1 MSAVD
6 DYLRALERE
15 RAADPRAFA
24 MKAKMMAPAAA
35 AVAGAGY
42 TGPRGAKPAA
52 STAPAVPAAVAARN
66 KTVTPP
72 SFAQV
77 PAGQVAPARYIPP
90 APVTSPFGITYDG
103 PMAPPS
109 PYEIDLAAISDAMA
123 GTQWDRSGPTGGIG
137 PGDMEGLRVL
147 ATNLANK
154 NAATIGPGN
163 MEGLRVASK
172 LTGDLPNTEEGR
184 KTLKARVDAYNAAL
198 DQGVSQ
204 DALDQFL
211 SVVGTDDWNNMIA
224 GGEGTPTTTTP
235 ATTTTETTT
244 TTPTTTTTTTPV
256 TTPVTTPTDG
266 RIPTP
271 TTGFTDTQKNIINNA
286 LQDRLGVIT
295 TMVDEG
301 LLDIASAQNIWETER
316 NEIFANFLN
325 EQQQVK
331 RIYDEQ
337 QAQRQAQAAQLRADL
352 FADVDQSLAAEDF
365 AMANAIL
372 QGAGAENQD
381 YLAAIGRIGS
391 MSDDALRMMGGTVMR
406 DADGNLILD
415 EAGRPQFGGG
425 IFGGYAQDL
434 LSQERD
440 MGAGAQLDAIDEL
453 KLADET
459 ALQGLQLAEFL
470 GVDPQTFAAGQYAG
484 VDVGGMQ
491 AARDAAE
498 AAAAEAALDRA
509 LRRELSE
516 ADITSREGMAA
527 ADIASRELIAG
538 EKDLLS
544 RDLAALDDAIAW
556 QKLNQDAA
564 QYREQTL
571 DQRELDRQKME
582 LATQELALD
591 QAAQTAAEKL
601 ATDELAWDQ
610 AYGMARLGAEGG
622 GLQKGYL
629 ANAISN
635 LAMNPDFD
643 QAEVVQ
649 LIEQIRDKMDSYGQ
663 SALTNENIQFAL
675 AELGRGD
682 ILTALL
688 AQDLGTEEEA
698 IADAAAAETTTTTT
712 TEPTAETTTEPTL
725 TPPEVID
732 INQYMDMEITPNVK
746 TRAKDYDKGWDETTL
761 RSKAG
766 KGAYAG
772 MTADEII
779 AESQWLTFQIANNIE
794 NRQRYEA
801 GEYEP
806 SQYGR

>member
-1 MSAVD
+1 
-6 DYLRALERE
+6 
-15 RAADPRAFA
+15 
-24 MKAKMMAPAAA
+24 
-35 AVAGAGY
+35 
-42 TGPRGAKPAA
+42 
-52 STAPAVPAAVAARN
+52 
-66 KTVTPP
+66 
-72 SFAQV
+72 
-77 PAGQVAPARYIPP
+77 
-90 APVTSPFGITYDG
+90 
-103 PMAPPS
+103 
-109 PYEIDLAAISDAMA
+109 
-123 GTQWDRSGPTGGIG
+123 
-137 PGDMEGLRVL
+137 
-147 ATNLANK
+147 
-154 NAATIGPGN
+154 
-163 MEGLRVASK
+163 
-172 LTGDLPNTEEGR
+172 
-184 KTLKARVDAYNAAL
+184 
-198 DQGVSQ
+198 
-204 DALDQFL
+204 L
-211 SVVGTDDWNNMIA
+211 SVVGTPQWNQFA
-224 GGEGTPTTTTP
+224 GLTPPP
-235 ATTTTETTT
+235 AGDMSDMGSGA
-244 TTPTTTTTTTPV
+244 PP
-256 TTPVTTPTDG
+256 PDMGDGGLPLDMGGGGLPPPPPPADG

-337 QAQRQAQAAQLRADL
+337 QAQRQAQAAQLRTDL

-381 YLAAIGRIGS
+381 YLAAINRIGG
-391 MSDDALRMMGGTVMR
+391 MSDDALRMMGGTVER
-406 DADGNLILD
+406 DIDGNLILN

-440 MGAGAQLDAIDEL
+440 MGAGAQFDAIDQL
-453 KLADET
+453 QLADET

-491 AARDAAE
+491 AGRDAAA
-498 AAAAEAALDRA
+498 AAAAEAELDRA

-516 ADITSREGMAA
+516 ADITSREGMSA
-527 ADIASRELIAG
+527 ADILSREGIAAD
-538 EKDLLS
+538 KDLLS
-544 RDLAALDDAIAW
+544 RDLADLDDAIAW

-564 QYREQTL
+564 QYREQTI
-571 DQRELDRQKME
+571 DNRELDRQKME
-582 LATQELALD
+582 LATEQLALD
-591 QAAQTAAEKL
+591 QAQMDFDQVYDMAVLNSQT
-601 ATDELAWDQ
+601 TGQ
-610 AYGMARLGAEGG
+610 QM
-622 GLQKGYL
+622 QKGYL
-629 ANAISN
+629 ANAISS
-635 LAMNPDFD
+635 LAMNPDYP
-643 QAEVVQ
+643 QEEVTQ
-649 LIEQIRDKMDSYGQ
+649 LINDIRETMDLYGQ
-663 SALTNENIQFAL
+663 SSLTNENIQFAL
-675 AELGRGD
+675 AQMGRGD
-682 ILTALL
+682 VLTALMG
-688 AQDLGTEEEA
+688 ADLNTGEEA

-712 TEPTAETTTEPTL
+712 TEPTAETTTEPIF
-725 TPPEVID
+725 TPPETID

-794 NRQRYEA
+794 NKQRYEA
-801 GEYEP
+801 GEYEYRP
-806 SQYGR
+806 

>member
-1 MSAVD
+1 MAAVD
-6 DYLRALERE
+6 DYLKALERQ
-15 RAADPRAFA
+15 RSADPRAFA

-42 TGPRGAKPAA
+42 TGSRTAKPAA

-66 KTVTPP
+66 KTVASP

-77 PAGQVAPARYIPP
+77 PAGQVAPARYTPP

-103 PMAPPS
+103 PMTVPS

-123 GTQWDRSGPTGGIG
+123 GTQWDRSGTTGGIG

-154 NAATIGPGN
+154 NAATMGPGN
-163 MEGLRVASK
+163 MEGLRQPATNVADMERGGWQNK
-172 LTGDLPNTEEGR
+172 IIGDLNLDVADDRAKLIERAG
-184 KTLKARVDAYNAAL
+184 AYQAAL

-211 SVVGTDDWNNMIA
+211 SVVGTDDWNNMLA
-224 GGEGTPTTTTP
+224 GGGGAPTTTTP
-235 ATTTTETTT
+235 ATTTTETIT
-244 TTPTTTTTTTPV
+244 TTPTTTTTPV

-337 QAQRQAQAAQLRADL
+337 QAQRQAQAAQLRTDL

-381 YLAAIGRIGS
+381 YLAAINRIGG
-391 MSDDALRMMGGTVMR
+391 MSDDALRMMGGTVER
-406 DADGNLILD
+406 DIDGNLILN

-440 MGAGAQLDAIDEL
+440 MGAGAQFDAIDQL
-453 KLADET
+453 QLADET

-491 AARDAAE
+491 AGRDAAA
-498 AAAAEAALDRA
+498 AAAAEAELDRA

-516 ADITSREGMAA
+516 ADITSREGMSA
-527 ADIASRELIAG
+527 ADILSREGIAAD
-538 EKDLLS
+538 KDLLS
-544 RDLAALDDAIAW
+544 RDLADLDDAIAW

-564 QYREQTL
+564 QYREQTI
-571 DQRELDRQKME
+571 DNRELDRQKME
-582 LATQELALD
+582 LATEQLALD
-591 QAAQTAAEKL
+591 QAQMDFDQVYDMAVLNSQT
-601 ATDELAWDQ
+601 TGQ
-610 AYGMARLGAEGG
+610 QM
-622 GLQKGYL
+622 QKGYL
-629 ANAISN
+629 ANAISS
-635 LAMNPDFD
+635 LAMNPDYP
-643 QAEVVQ
+643 QEEVTQ
-649 LIEQIRDKMDSYGQ
+649 LINDIRETMDLYGQ
-663 SALTNENIQFAL
+663 SSLTNENIQFAL
-675 AELGRGD
+675 AQMGRGD
-682 ILTALL
+682 VLTALMG
-688 AQDLGTEEEA
+688 ADLNTGEEA

-712 TEPTAETTTEPTL
+712 TEPTAETTTEPIF
-725 TPPEVID
+725 TPPETID

-794 NRQRYEA
+794 NKQRYEA
-801 GEYEP
+801 GEYEYRP
-806 SQYGR
+806 